1 MVVLG
6 RFGQPGLTD
15 LSVLFDVIGADVIPF
30 DADHC
35 DVAFKAFQQFG
46 KGRGTAAKL
55 NMGDCA
61 SYALATTLRSA
72 AALQGPRLPR
82 YRRDPAVSP
91 VVDSMMANGSPHR
104 PHDFRSDAD
113 RGHGLISPCNGGI
126 LQFSRF
132 LPHF

>member
-1 MVVLG
+1 MLETRMVILG
-6 RFGQPGLTD
+6 RFGQPALTD
-15 LSVLFDVIGADVIPF
+15 LSVLFDVIGADIIPF

-35 DVAFKAFQQFG
+35 DVAFREFQQFG
-46 KGRGTAAKL
+46 KGMGTAAKL

-91 VVDSMMANGSPHR
+91 VVDF
-104 PHDFRSDAD
+104 HDGRREPAPAALF
-113 RGHGLISPCNGGI
+113 
-126 LQFSRF
+126 QV
-132 LPHF
+132 